1 MMLVPVQSIST
12 GNTATPMLDKS
23 LNQLDEA
30 MRQVLNETHLDEDE
44 KMKKYLLM
52 LQRFLRYSNIREDI
66 RSRPIPVF
74 SMNDKVAKEVT
85 QPPIKPPKKRN
96 RREVRKTRPVS
107 TWEEGDELPIED
119 AINGSLRE
127 ELKSRKKKARKTGE
141 KPVKRLNRKL
151 SFSPMKTRLWSS
163 YKK

>member
-1 MMLVPVQSIST
+1 MMLVPVQSISS

-23 LNQLDEA
+23 LNQLDEG

-44 KMKKYLLM
+44 KAKKYLLM

-66 RSRPIPVF
+66 RSRPIPVL
-74 SMNDKVAKEVT
+74 SMTDEVPEVT
-85 QPPIKPPKKRN
+85 QPRLTSPKKRN
-96 RREVRKTRPVS
+96 RREVRRTSPVS
-107 TWEEGDELPIED
+107 TWEEGDEIPIED
-119 AINGSLRE
+119 VINESLRE
-127 ELKSRKKKARKTGE
+127 ELKSRKKKVRKTGE